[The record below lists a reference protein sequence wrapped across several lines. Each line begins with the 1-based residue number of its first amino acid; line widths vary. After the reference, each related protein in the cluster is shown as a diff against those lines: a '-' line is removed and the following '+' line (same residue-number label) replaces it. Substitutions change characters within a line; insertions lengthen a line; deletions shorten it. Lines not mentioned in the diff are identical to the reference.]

1 MFLAVRGLWA
11 VLWPKGWRKRERGW
25 WPCRGRG
32 EWFGVGLGDSVQ
44 KLFYLPDAH
53 TDFVFAVYAEE
64 FGLLGSF
71 LLVLLFAV
79 MLWRI
84 FKVGIRAAG
93 LDRFFEAYLAVGIGT
108 WLGLQAFINIGVN
121 MGLLP
126 TKGLTLPLVS
136 YGRSSMIVTMV
147 SLSILFRIHHELET
161 GSRTAHSR
169 RPRSGTA
176 GGRQ

>member
-1 MFLAVRGLWA
+1 MTDSGLLGVCFRVFLGY
-11 VLWPKGWRKRERGW
+11 
-25 WPCRGRG
+25 
-32 EWFGVGLGDSVQ
+32 SVQ
-44 KLFYLPDAH
+44 KVFFLPDAL

-79 MLWRI
+79 MLWLS

-169 RPRSGTA
+169 RPHSGTA